1 MSKTKAFEAIFEGV
15 KETYLGEDVPT
26 IYQKRFGKIYNVK
39 DIEPL
44 AMRIARSRG
53 IRIDTDKK
61 NKELFKKWQEK
72 KILMKKEENL

>member
-1 MSKTKAFEAIFEGV
+1 MSRTKAFEAIFEGV

-26 IYQKRFGKIYNVK
+26 LYQKRFGKIYNVK

-61 NKELFKKWQEK
+61 NKELFKKWQVK
-72 KILMKKEENL
+72 KQEN

>member
-1 MSKTKAFEAIFEGV
+1 MSRTKAFEAIFEGV

-26 IYQKRFGKIYNVK
+26 LYQKRFGKIYNVK